1 MYTNAHVVAM
11 FFDWLHL
18 EQDFGYQLPI
28 LSDVALA
35 RLRVV
40 NGDVTGEAGE
50 HFLQP
55 AFHHRGSF
63 CDTIKVHIRGS
74 VLSVSGNPSKWN
86 RVENLFGLQT
96 IDACVS
102 VFNKIMAD
110 LGLPAFTKC
119 THVGYRQL
127 SEGGL
132 REEIVDGA
140 IVKEIHITTNKAL
153 GQGNVRDYLSGLS
166 TLTYRNSVPHLFEN
180 GCTVE
185 WKSKQGNAN
194 LIYPNVYD
202 KANEIRLKALAKIK
216 NQFGDESPEYKYLLR
231 VVELCE
237 QLGIARFEQ
246 KLKSRY
252 LQRENLHHYGLSD
265 YSKLNQLQNTFLNI
279 DSRLQVT
286 AMDFETIS
294 EQLFS
299 AGVVDTVRAAN
310 TTAMYAIQW
319 AHGQTFDFEKSQVK
333 THRARLRKIGIDIAQ
348 RIDITRFSPVKVVA
362 TREVCP
368 QVMTIDSMP
377 AWYIKP
383 NHLRA
388 A

>member
-1 MYTNAHVVAM
+1 MSM

-18 EQDFGYQLPI
+18 EQDFHYTLPI

-35 RLRVV
+35 RLRVI
-40 NGDVTGEAGE
+40 NGSITGEAAD

-55 AFHHRGSF
+55 AFHHRGSH
-63 CDTIKVHIRGS
+63 CDTLKVQIRGS
-74 VLSVSGNPSKWN
+74 VLIVSGNPSRWG

-96 IDACVS
+96 IDACVA
-102 VFNKIMAD
+102 VFNQIMAE

-119 THVGYRQL
+119 THVGYRQPVDSAL
-127 SEGGL
+127 IEQY
-132 REEIVDGA
+132 VDGA
-140 IVKEIHITTNKAL
+140 IIKEIHITTNKIV
-153 GQGNVRDYLSGLS
+153 GQGNVRDYISGLS
-166 TLTYRNSVPHLFEN
+166 TLTYRNSVPNLHPN
-180 GCTVE
+180 GCTVD

-194 LIYPNVYD
+194 LIYPCVYD
-202 KANEIRLKALAKIK
+202 KANELTLHSLSKIK
-216 NQFGDESPEYKYLLR
+216 NKFGDKSPEYNYLLR
-231 VVELCE
+231 VIELCE
-237 QLGIARFEQ
+237 SLGVARFEQ

-265 YSKLNQLQNTFLNI
+265 FSKLNQLQNNFITL
-279 DSRLQVT
+279 DSKLQVT

-294 EQLFS
+294 EQLFT
-299 AGVVDTVRAAN
+299 AGAVDTVRAAN
-310 TTAMYAIQW
+310 TTAMYAVQW
-319 AHGQTFDFEKSQVK
+319 AHGQTFDFNKTQII

-362 TREVCP
+362 TREIAP
-368 QVMTIDSMP
+368 QVMSFESMP

>member
-1 MYTNAHVVAM
+1 M

-35 RLRVV
+35 RLQVI
-40 NGDVTGEAGE
+40 NGEVTGEASD

-55 AFHHRGSF
+55 VLHHRGSH
-63 CDTIKVHIRGS
+63 CDSLKVQIRGS
-74 VLSVSGNPSKWN
+74 ILIVSGNPSRWG

-119 THVGYRQL
+119 TRVGYRQQ

-140 IVKEIHITTNKAL
+140 VIKELHITTNKIL
-153 GQGNVRDYLSGLS
+153 GRGNVRDYLSGLS
-166 TLTYRNSVPHLFEN
+166 TLSYRNSVPHLFEN
-180 GCTVE
+180 GATVE
-185 WKSKQGNAN
+185 WRSKQGNAN
-194 LIYPNVYD
+194 LIYPVVYD
-202 KANEIRLKALAKIK
+202 KANELRLHSLPKIK
-216 NQFGDESPEYKYLLR
+216 TKFGEESEEYKYLLR
-231 VVELCE
+231 VIEFCE
-237 QLGIARFEQ
+237 SAGIARFEQ

-252 LQRENLHHYGLSD
+252 LQRENLHYYGLSD
-265 YSKLNQLQNTFLNI
+265 YSKLNHLQNTFLNI
-279 DSRLQVT
+279 DSKLQVT

-294 EQLFS
+294 EQLIS

-310 TTAMYAIQW
+310 TTSMYAIQW
-319 AHGQTFDFEKSQVK
+319 AHGQTFDFNKTQIQ

-368 QVMTIDSMP
+368 QVLTVDNMP

>member
-1 MYTNAHVVAM
+1 M

-35 RLRVV
+35 RLLVV
-40 NGDVTGEAGE
+40 DGRVTGEFGE
-50 HFLQP
+50 HLLQP
-55 AFHHRGSF
+55 RFDHRGSF
-63 CDTIKVHIRGS
+63 CDSIKVHIRGS
-74 VLSVSGNPSKWN
+74 VLSVSGNPSRWG
-86 RVENLFGLQT
+86 RLENLFGLQT

-119 THVGYRQL
+119 THVGYRQPVDSPRL
-127 SEGGL
+127 
-132 REEIVDGA
+132 EEVVDGA
-140 IVKEIHITTNKAL
+140 VIKEIHITTNKAL

-166 TLTYRNSVPHLFEN
+166 TLNYRNSIPHLFEN
-180 GCTVE
+180 GCSVE

-194 LIYPNVYD
+194 LIYPTVYD
-202 KANEIRLKALAKIK
+202 KANELRLHSLLKIK
-216 NQFGDESPEYKYLLR
+216 NKFGEESEQYKYLLQ
-231 VVELCE
+231 VIEFCE
-237 QLGIARFEQ
+237 QAGIARFEQ

-252 LQRENLHHYGLSD
+252 LQRENLHHFGLSD
-265 YSKLNQLQNTFLNI
+265 FSKLNILQEAFLNL
-279 DSRLQVT
+279 DSKLQVT
-286 AMDFETIS
+286 AMDFQTIS

-299 AGVVDTVRAAN
+299 VGAVDTVRAAN
-310 TTAMYAIQW
+310 TTAMYALQW
-319 AHGQTFDFEKSQVK
+319 AHGQTFDFNKTQIQ

-348 RIDITRFSPVKVVA
+348 RIDIARFSPVKVVA
-362 TREVCP
+362 TREVRP
-368 QVMTIDSMP
+368 QVMSVDSMP
-377 AWYIKP
+377 VWYVKP